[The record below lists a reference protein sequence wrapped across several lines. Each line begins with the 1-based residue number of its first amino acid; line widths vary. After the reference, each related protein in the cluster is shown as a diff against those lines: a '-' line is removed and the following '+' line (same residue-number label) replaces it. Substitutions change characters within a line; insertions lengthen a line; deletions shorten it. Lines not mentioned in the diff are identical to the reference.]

1 MEKISVIKEK
11 MQSSAVI
18 PVIKDITVE
27 LQIQLEGTK
36 MNKLLLDVKE
46 VAELFGVKVGTV
58 KSWVS
63 RGHMPEDIIFKIG
76 SGKGTIR
83 FKKSKLEDW
92 INGSLQ
98 N

>member
-1 MEKISVIKEK
+1 
-11 MQSSAVI
+11 
-18 PVIKDITVE
+18 
-27 LQIQLEGTK
+27 
-36 MNKLLLDVKE
+36 MNKLLLDVNE

-83 FKKSKLEDW
+83 FKKSICPKDCV
-92 INGSLQ
+92 GSLAKLSLYFS
-98 N
+98 